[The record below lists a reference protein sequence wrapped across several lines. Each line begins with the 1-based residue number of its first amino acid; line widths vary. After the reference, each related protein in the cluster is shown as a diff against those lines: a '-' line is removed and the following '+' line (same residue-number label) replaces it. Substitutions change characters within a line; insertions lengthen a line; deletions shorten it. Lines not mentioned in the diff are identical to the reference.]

1 MCPVFLELT
10 CQGTINRAMRIGSG
24 SSRLLVKENHS
35 LKRPR
40 SVYIELQFNFNYD
53 EEVVANLFVTF
64 LFSLHAEPKTISEYV
79 KEMALPLLTP

>member
-10 CQGTINRAMRIGSG
+10 CEGTINRAMRIGSG

-35 LKRPR
+35 LKRSR

-53 EEVVANLFVTF
+53 KEVVANLFFTF

-79 KEMALPLLTP
+79 KEMEHPLLTP